1 MILYLSILKISLRN
15 VVLPLNNN
23 ITSISNISDS
33 IKFLLDES
41 SIDFFALKSN
51 FDMLIHILGEIED
64 PRKSNLNTYKLENIL
79 AISLILI
86 MEGNFRS
93 FNYAAAYIKINQERF
108 IKLGLVEPNV
118 TPSHDTL
125 RRVFMLLDPQQLKEV
140 IINKLEAFLKRIL
153 ELNKSDKEIELYSID
168 GKEFRGS
175 GRSNNTK
182 NPKSNFNLFNVFNV
196 SKDLCLSSNPLTNK
210 ESEIL
215 EAQRTL
221 AKFNLKNKVITGD
234 ALHCQ
239 KETCRIIT
247 ERKGKY
253 LFTVKDNQSGLLAE
267 IKAKLDK
274 DSKKVNE
281 IKYNDCTYR
290 ILLLTKAYAGYEF
303 SEQKAYVYMLSNKRK
318 NQTVNKQIERYFITS
333 LKEPELITRV
343 VDSRWKI
350 ENDLHKTK
358 DMMFQEDE
366 YTFTDSNAV
375 KVMAVLN
382 NIAYSFFRI
391 ASNFLNDYSMLECRI
406 AYNSNPIEIISRIV
420 PLLDSKNFKQLLKD
434 NLKGKKSQ

>member
-1 MILYLSILKISLRN
+1 M
-15 VVLPLNNN
+15 LPLNNN

-51 FDMLIHILGEIED
+51 FDMLIHILREIED

-79 AISLILI
+79 AIPLILI

-108 IKLGLVEPNV
+108 IKLGLVEANI

-215 EAQRTL
+215 KAQRTL
-221 AKFNLKNKVITGD
+221 AKFNLKNKVIAGD

-247 ERKGKY
+247 EKKCKY

-281 IKYNDCTYR
+281 IKYNDCTYH

-303 SEQKAYVYMLSNKRK
+303 S
-318 NQTVNKQIERYFITS
+318 
-333 LKEPELITRV
+333 
-343 VDSRWKI
+343 
-350 ENDLHKTK
+350 
-358 DMMFQEDE
+358 
-366 YTFTDSNAV
+366 
-375 KVMAVLN
+375 
-382 NIAYSFFRI
+382 
-391 ASNFLNDYSMLECRI
+391 
-406 AYNSNPIEIISRIV
+406 
-420 PLLDSKNFKQLLKD
+420 
-434 NLKGKKSQ
+434 

>member
-1 MILYLSILKISLRN
+1 M
-15 VVLPLNNN
+15 LPLNNN

-33 IKFLLDES
+33 IKLLLDES

-108 IKLGLVEPNV
+108 IKLGLVEANV

-267 IKAKLDK
+267 IKANLDK

-303 SEQKAYVYMLSNKRK
+303 S
-318 NQTVNKQIERYFITS
+318 
-333 LKEPELITRV
+333 
-343 VDSRWKI
+343 
-350 ENDLHKTK
+350 
-358 DMMFQEDE
+358 
-366 YTFTDSNAV
+366 
-375 KVMAVLN
+375 
-382 NIAYSFFRI
+382 
-391 ASNFLNDYSMLECRI
+391 
-406 AYNSNPIEIISRIV
+406 
-420 PLLDSKNFKQLLKD
+420 
-434 NLKGKKSQ
+434 

>member
-210 ESEIL
+210 KSEIL

-234 ALHCQ
+234 A
-239 KETCRIIT
+239 
-247 ERKGKY
+247 
-253 LFTVKDNQSGLLAE
+253 
-267 IKAKLDK
+267 
-274 DSKKVNE
+274 
-281 IKYNDCTYR
+281 
-290 ILLLTKAYAGYEF
+290 
-303 SEQKAYVYMLSNKRK
+303 
-318 NQTVNKQIERYFITS
+318 
-333 LKEPELITRV
+333 
-343 VDSRWKI
+343 
-350 ENDLHKTK
+350 
-358 DMMFQEDE
+358 
-366 YTFTDSNAV
+366 
-375 KVMAVLN
+375 
-382 NIAYSFFRI
+382 
-391 ASNFLNDYSMLECRI
+391 
-406 AYNSNPIEIISRIV
+406 
-420 PLLDSKNFKQLLKD
+420 
-434 NLKGKKSQ
+434 

>member
-41 SIDFFALKSN
+41 SINFFALKSN
-51 FDMLIHILGEIED
+51 FDMLIHILREIED

-108 IKLGLVEPNV
+108 IKLGLVEANI

-215 EAQRTL
+215 KAQRTL
-221 AKFNLKNKVITGD
+221 AKFNLKNKVIAGD

-303 SEQKAYVYMLSNKRK
+303 S
-318 NQTVNKQIERYFITS
+318 
-333 LKEPELITRV
+333 
-343 VDSRWKI
+343 
-350 ENDLHKTK
+350 
-358 DMMFQEDE
+358 
-366 YTFTDSNAV
+366 
-375 KVMAVLN
+375 
-382 NIAYSFFRI
+382 
-391 ASNFLNDYSMLECRI
+391 
-406 AYNSNPIEIISRIV
+406 
-420 PLLDSKNFKQLLKD
+420 
-434 NLKGKKSQ
+434 

>member
-1 MILYLSILKISLRN
+1 M
-15 VVLPLNNN
+15 LPLNNN

-33 IKFLLDES
+33 IKLLLDES

-108 IKLGLVEPNV
+108 IKLGLVEANV

-253 LFTVKDNQSGLLAE
+253 LFTVKDNQSDLLAE
-267 IKAKLDK
+267 IKANLDK

-290 ILLLTKAYAGYEF
+290 ILFLTKAYAGYEF
-303 SEQKAYVYMLSNKRK
+303 S
-318 NQTVNKQIERYFITS
+318 
-333 LKEPELITRV
+333 
-343 VDSRWKI
+343 
-350 ENDLHKTK
+350 
-358 DMMFQEDE
+358 
-366 YTFTDSNAV
+366 
-375 KVMAVLN
+375 
-382 NIAYSFFRI
+382 
-391 ASNFLNDYSMLECRI
+391 
-406 AYNSNPIEIISRIV
+406 
-420 PLLDSKNFKQLLKD
+420 
-434 NLKGKKSQ
+434 

>member
-1 MILYLSILKISLRN
+1 M
-15 VVLPLNNN
+15 LPLNNN

-108 IKLGLVEPNV
+108 IKLGLVEANV

-267 IKAKLDK
+267 ITIHPFNGWYLG
-274 DSKKVNE
+274 S
-281 IKYNDCTYR
+281 
-290 ILLLTKAYAGYEF
+290 
-303 SEQKAYVYMLSNKRK
+303 
-318 NQTVNKQIERYFITS
+318 
-333 LKEPELITRV
+333 PTR
-343 VDSRWKI
+343 
-350 ENDLHKTK
+350 
-358 DMMFQEDE
+358 
-366 YTFTDSNAV
+366 
-375 KVMAVLN
+375 
-382 NIAYSFFRI
+382 
-391 ASNFLNDYSMLECRI
+391 
-406 AYNSNPIEIISRIV
+406 AYNFTSPSR
-420 PLLDSKNFKQLLKD
+420 
-434 NLKGKKSQ
+434 GM

>member
-1 MILYLSILKISLRN
+1 M
-15 VVLPLNNN
+15 LPLNNN

-108 IKLGLVEPNV
+108 IKLGLVEANV

-153 ELNKSDKEIELYSID
+153 ELNKSNKEIELYSID

-253 LFTVKDNQSGLLAE
+253 LFTVKDNQSDLLAE

-303 SEQKAYVYMLSNKRK
+303 S
-318 NQTVNKQIERYFITS
+318 
-333 LKEPELITRV
+333 
-343 VDSRWKI
+343 
-350 ENDLHKTK
+350 
-358 DMMFQEDE
+358 
-366 YTFTDSNAV
+366 
-375 KVMAVLN
+375 
-382 NIAYSFFRI
+382 
-391 ASNFLNDYSMLECRI
+391 
-406 AYNSNPIEIISRIV
+406 
-420 PLLDSKNFKQLLKD
+420 
-434 NLKGKKSQ
+434 

>member
-1 MILYLSILKISLRN
+1 M
-15 VVLPLNNN
+15 LPLNNN

-33 IKFLLDES
+33 IKLLLDES

-108 IKLGLVEPNV
+108 IKLGLVEANV

-253 LFTVKDNQSGLLAE
+253 LFTVKDNQSDLLAE
-267 IKAKLDK
+267 IKANLDK

-303 SEQKAYVYMLSNKRK
+303 S
-318 NQTVNKQIERYFITS
+318 
-333 LKEPELITRV
+333 
-343 VDSRWKI
+343 
-350 ENDLHKTK
+350 
-358 DMMFQEDE
+358 
-366 YTFTDSNAV
+366 
-375 KVMAVLN
+375 
-382 NIAYSFFRI
+382 
-391 ASNFLNDYSMLECRI
+391 
-406 AYNSNPIEIISRIV
+406 
-420 PLLDSKNFKQLLKD
+420 
-434 NLKGKKSQ
+434 